1 MVGEFPKPWDI
12 PNKLQAVKLMVK
24 SDDSCE
30 NTFRNLVFDWIVPG
44 TNIIRNDGQ
53 LAFLRDYELC
63 ATGDQ
68 KGICKGDSGGPLICE
83 GLYLLDICF
92 LIERTLFQ

>member
-12 PNKLQAVKLMVK
+12 PNKLQAVKLNIE

-30 NTFRNLVFDWIVPG
+30 NTFKNTVFDWIVPG
-44 TNIIRNDGQ
+44 TNKIRKDGK

-63 ATGDQ
+63 ATGGQ

-92 LIERTLFQ
+92 